1 MTKKKDKPKKPE
13 TASKPPSTNDPPLD
27 PDARNL
33 PPAPAPSSDEKDD
46 LQQVSDIES
55 RPPQAGLVFALL
67 LTSEIR
73 FSEIVAKFA
82 ANPDDGERLVNLA
95 LRRLERAAQNRGLTT
110 KEFLSSLVNF
120 IMELEGAL
128 KC

>member
-13 TASKPPSTNDPPLD
+13 PPSTTDPPLD

-46 LQQVSDIES
+46 LQKEADID
-55 RPPQAGLVFALL
+55 RPPQAGLILALL

-73 FSEIVAKFA
+73 FSEIVARFA
-82 ANPDDGERLVNLA
+82 ANPDAGERLVQLA
-95 LRRLERAAQNRGLTT
+95 IRRLQKASRSRGLST
-110 KEFLSSLVNF
+110 KQYLSSLVTF

-128 KC
+128 EDC